1 MNNLL
6 RRLVCGVISSLVVIA
21 GVNAQT
27 VVYSNYFPGV
37 GGLSPIPGG
46 SPTATFSSFAG
57 NSDATPGSGS
67 AMSIGGTAGAM
78 VLTDNQLAG
87 YTSVAHVP
95 SATNSGFAYASAP
108 ISGYSSPFVTTLTGN
123 TQIVTWTFNM
133 RTGTAASG
141 FGPGQNEAAVV
152 LASDNANIRSLGNG
166 YAVIFNPSVSLSLQL
181 VRFSGGLTGA
191 VTPLVTSGLIISAPT
206 DYVSVR
212 VVYNPVADSWELYLR
227 DDGAGGFADP
237 SSGVSTLIGGAVDA
251 VFVSTAMTHF
261 GFYSNYAVTYTGTG
275 PDAINAYFDS
285 YAVTTSCPD
294 ITGGL
299 STCVT
304 LSTDLDH
311 PFPGG
316 VWSSG
321 SPGVATVNPVTG
333 LVTGVSSGTAEIT
346 YTVGT
351 CEVTAI
357 VTVNP
362 TPIPPPLTGAMTVC
376 AGSTTTLSVTP
387 ATSGSTWSSSTPAV
401 GTVST
406 AGVVSGITGG
416 TTMITYRVPT
426 GCFSTATV
434 TVDPVAPILGYPGF
448 CEGEV
453 RTMINSIAGGTW
465 STSTTTVAT
474 VNPATGSVTGIAV
487 GTTTLSYTLPTGCYS
502 TTTITVNLTPGAIT
516 GGPTV
521 CEGSGTPLFASPSGG
536 FWSSSDDF
544 VASVSGTG
552 VLVGN
557 AAGTATITYKLT
569 SGCQSTL
576 VITVNA
582 QPGPIT
588 GSLTVCA
595 GQTSTL
601 SDGLAGGTWSTSIP
615 SIAGTIDATSGVF
628 TGISA
633 GTVNVSYIMP
643 TGCFRVSVAT
653 VAPLPSAITGTA
665 SVCVGATTALAS
677 IPAPVGGGTWQS
689 SNVAIGTV
697 NSASGLVGGIAA
709 GTVTISIIN
718 SSTGCYRTTTVTVN
732 PLPAT
737 ITGSAT
743 VCTGRTT
750 DLDNTSGGGTW
761 SSSTPAV
768 GTVDASSGVVAG
780 LTAGTT
786 TIVYTLPTTCTAS
799 LVVTVLASPAA
810 ITGTTFV
817 CVGQTTA
824 LANTTAGGTWSSS
837 VTANGTV
844 DVSTGLVG
852 GIAAGTT
859 RISYIIANGCFATRI
874 VTVGALPT
882 SISGT
887 LTVCE
892 NAQTSLTGAPS
903 GGTWASGATGIFT
916 VNIATGVVTGVSFG
930 TGRVTYT
937 QGGCYITSI
946 VTVNPQPSVFSPATT
961 NICVGASVT
970 YTSTPTGGTW
980 TSSNTTNA
988 PVGASTG
995 TVTGGSAGTA
1005 VISYAH
1011 PVNGCIR
1018 SRTITV
1024 NALPNAITGP
1034 LLLCPATTVT
1044 LTTTTTGGAWSS
1056 TTPAVATISA
1066 SGVVN
1071 GIATGTTTVSYTTAA
1086 GCSRS
1091 VVVTVSAAPPA
1102 IISPLGDTVLCPGD
1116 FVTLAVSATPG
1127 VSYEWF
1133 ESGMPIPG
1141 ASLSTI
1147 TVGASGSY
1155 TARVSVAAGCSTL
1168 SVPMTVSVNPATAT
1182 ITVPGGIT
1190 STCSGT
1196 PLVLNANTGVGLSYQ
1211 WAESGT
1217 AIAGATN
1224 STYAVLTPGNYTVR
1238 VTNSSGC
1245 WEVSSPVAITVIPTP
1260 SAIVTLSGPLSICSG
1275 SSVTFTASSGTGYT
1289 YQWYSTSGAVPGAT
1303 GASFTATLSGNYYVV
1318 ISTPSGCTATSSTL
1332 PVVVN
1337 PLPNVA
1343 ITPGGPTIF
1352 CVGAAVSLTAAPG
1365 FSYQW
1370 YKGGTAIPGATNA
1383 GYVATTSGG
1392 YRVRVT
1398 NATTGCTDMT
1408 HADTTVNVIDAVNV
1422 IPLTP
1427 ARFCWGGSSTLSS
1440 NVSSLGMAV
1449 SYQWS
1454 RDGGNIP
1461 GATNPSYNA
1470 TIPGNYAVTVAV
1482 PLSCTTTTSTVG
1494 VSQVPLPDP
1503 PISFTGGAV
1512 RTGNYYV
1519 TYQWYKN
1526 LLPIP
1531 GAISWST
1538 PATGPGNY
1546 KVQVTDT
1553 NGCQNMSATYVLTTT
1568 PLTGVADANAPE
1580 VRVFPN
1586 PAGETIF
1593 VQSSVPALVNLSGI
1607 DGRVLVKNHPLG
1619 AIDIKMLSPGVYLV
1633 SVVSEDGTQ
1642 LINTKIVKE

>member
-6 RRLVCGVISSLVVIA
+6 RFLVCSIVSCLVFIA

-27 VVYSNYFPGV
+27 VVYSNSFPGV

-46 SPTATFSSFAG
+46 SPSATFSEFAG

-67 AMSIGGTAGAM
+67 AMSIGGTAGSM
-78 VLTDNQLAG
+78 VLTDNQLAA
-87 YTSVAHVP
+87 YTSVAHVA
-95 SATNSGFAYASAP
+95 STTNNGFAYASAP
-108 ISGYSSPFVTTLTGN
+108 ISGYSSPFVSTLTGN
-123 TQIVTWTFNM
+123 TQLVTWTFNM

-141 FGPGQNEAAVV
+141 FGAGQNEAAVV
-152 LASDNANIRSLGNG
+152 LASNNANIRSLGNG

-191 VTPLVTSGLIISAPT
+191 VTPLITSGLVMSAPT

-212 VVYNPVADSWELYLR
+212 VVYNPVADSWELYIR
-227 DDGAGGFADP
+227 DDGAGAFADP
-237 SSGVSTLIGGAVDA
+237 STGVSILAGSAVDA

-261 GFYSNYAVTYTGTG
+261 GFYANYSVAYTGSG

-285 YAVTTSCPD
+285 YTVTTSCPD

-321 SPGVATVNPVTG
+321 STGIATVNPVTG
-333 LVTGVSSGTAEIT
+333 LVTGVAAGTAEIT

-362 TPIPPPLTGAMTVC
+362 TPIPPPLTGTMTVC

-387 ATSGSTWSSSTPAV
+387 ATAGSTWSSSTPAI

-406 AGVVSGITGG
+406 TGVVAGITGG

-434 TVDPVAPILGYPGF
+434 TVNPVAPILGYAGF
-448 CEGEV
+448 CVGEV
-453 RTMINSIAGGTW
+453 RSMINTITGGTW

-474 VNPATGSVTGIAV
+474 VNPASGSVTGIAA
-487 GTTTLSYTLPTGCYS
+487 GTTTISYILPTGCYS
-502 TTTITVNLTPGAIT
+502 TTTITVDVTPGAIT

-521 CEGSGTPLFASPSGG
+521 CEGAGTPLFCTPAGG

-557 AAGTATITYKLT
+557 APGTALITYKLP

-582 QPGPIT
+582 QPGSIT
-588 GSLTVCA
+588 GALTICA
-595 GQTSTL
+595 GQTSAL
-601 SDGLAGGTWSTSIP
+601 SNSLAGGSWSTSIP
-615 SIAGTIDATSGVF
+615 STAGTIDATTGIF
-628 TGISA
+628 TGIAA

-643 TGCFRVSVAT
+643 TGCFRVAVAS
-653 VAPLPSAITGTA
+653 VAPLPSVIAGTA
-665 SVCVGATTALAS
+665 SVCVGGTTLLTS
-677 IPAPVGGGTWQS
+677 TPAPVGGGTWQS
-689 SNVAIGTV
+689 SNTAVGTV
-697 NSASGLVGGIAA
+697 NSASGLVGGISA

-732 PLPAT
+732 PLPAAIAGT
-737 ITGSAT
+737 AT

-768 GTVDASSGVVAG
+768 GTVDAASGVVDG

-786 TIVYTLPTTCTAS
+786 TIVYTLPTTCATS
-799 LVVTVLASPAA
+799 IVVTVLASPAA
-810 ITGTTFV
+810 ITGTPFV
-817 CVGQTTA
+817 CVGQTTN
-824 LANTTAGGTWSSS
+824 LDNTTPGGTWASSA
-837 VTANGTV
+837 TAIGTV
-844 DVSTGLVG
+844 DGTGLVA
-852 GIAAGTT
+852 GIAGGTT
-859 RISYIIANGCFATRI
+859 RITYTIANGCFATRT

-882 SISGT
+882 GISGT

-892 NAQTSLTGAPS
+892 NAQTTLTGSPA
-903 GGTWASGATGIFT
+903 GGTWSSSATGTFT
-916 VNIATGVVTGVSFG
+916 VTLFGGVVSGVSAG
-930 TGRVTYT
+930 TATVTYT
-937 QGGCYITSI
+937 QGGCYITRV
-946 VTVNPQPSVFSPATT
+946 VTVNPQPSAFSPATT

-1024 NALPNAITGP
+1024 NALPGVISGP

-1044 LTTTTTGGAWSS
+1044 LTTTSTGGAWS
-1056 TTPAVATISA
+1056 TAAPGVATVSA
-1066 SGVVN
+1066 TGVVT
-1071 GIATGTTTVSYTTAA
+1071 GIATGTATISYTNAG
-1086 GCSRS
+1086 GCSRT
-1091 VVVTVSAAPPA
+1091 VVVTVSSAPPA
-1102 IISPLGDTVLCPGD
+1102 VISALSDTILCPGD

-1127 VSYEWF
+1127 VTYEWF
-1133 ESGMPIPG
+1133 ESGTLIPG
-1141 ASLSTI
+1141 AGLSTL
-1147 TVGASGSY
+1147 TVGTSGSY

-1168 SVPMTVSVNPATAT
+1168 SVPMTVSVNAATAT
-1182 ITVPGGIT
+1182 ITVPGGVT

-1211 WAESGT
+1211 WSESGT
-1217 AIAGATN
+1217 PITGATN
-1224 STYAVLTPGNYTVR
+1224 STYAVLTPGNYAVR

-1245 WEVSSPVAITVIPTP
+1245 WEVSTPVAITVIPTP
-1260 SAIVTLSGPLSICSG
+1260 STIVTLSGPLSICNG

-1289 YQWYSTSGAVPGAT
+1289 YQWYSTSGAIPGAT
-1303 GASFTATLSGNYYVV
+1303 SASFAATLSGNYYVV
-1318 ISTPSGCTATSSTL
+1318 INTPTGCTATSSTL
-1332 PVVVN
+1332 AVVVN
-1337 PLPNVA
+1337 PVPSVA

-1370 YKGGTAIPGATNA
+1370 YKGGVAIPGATNA

-1398 NATTGCTDMT
+1398 NATTGCTDIT

-1440 NVSSLGMAV
+1440 NVSSLGMAI

-1470 TIPGNYAVTVAV
+1470 TIPGNYAVTIAV
-1482 PLSCTTTTSTVG
+1482 PLSCTTTTSTIA
-1494 VSQVPLPDP
+1494 VSQVPLPNP

-1538 PATGPGNY
+1538 PSTGPGNY

-1553 NGCQNMSATYVLTTT
+1553 NGCQNMSATYVVTTM
-1568 PLTGVADANAPE
+1568 PSAAVADVNAPE

-1593 VQSSVPALVNLSGI
+1593 VQSSVSASVNISGI
-1607 DGRVLVKNHPLG
+1607 DGRVLLKDHPLG
-1619 AIDIKMLSPGVYLV
+1619 AIDIRALAPGLYLV
-1633 SVVSEDGTQ
+1633 SVVAEDGTQ
-1642 LINTKIVKE
+1642 LANSKIVKE